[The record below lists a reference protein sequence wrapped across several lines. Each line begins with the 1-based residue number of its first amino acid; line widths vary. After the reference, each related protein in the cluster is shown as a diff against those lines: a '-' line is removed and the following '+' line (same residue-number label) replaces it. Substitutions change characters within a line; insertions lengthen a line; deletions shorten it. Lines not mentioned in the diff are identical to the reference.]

1 MNHSNKRSLEEDSSP
16 SSSDNEYESYPPRK
30 ESKKHTDIMNIVFII
45 GSFSSINLY
54 DLKKLVLRILF
65 YLVKYHSKDV
75 RLFISTLSDDTLDE
89 KWIMDELKTQ
99 VLSISHR
106 GPSPDIEELVKG
118 YSLIGLNILSYSDG
132 TRFSAH
138 DEKLIFIGFDN
149 VSGGA
154 ARYFKDSYTDSKFV
168 LFNWIWPDSFLDG
181 LELETYKKEYESIVC
196 QSDFIFSIGP
206 NLYDRYRDIVKCGYH
221 NTFDIPFDRNLR
233 SKTFSYNDDDTR
245 INIFCIVQTPEEL
258 EFVQVLQQK
267 ITEQLNR
274 KGSIDWTV
282 YDPIHHPIPQDFLDK
297 IGKNNSLCL
306 FAHVDDMF
314 SIHVL
319 DTLSVGVP
327 LLLNYN
333 NDTNKSLYF
342 NNIVLPEIKFRKDRL
357 DIQEWTDRVIYMIS
371 NLKEYYNNQCLWR
384 SVPYSRFYYIEDD
397 RQIKCFIETLR
408 KLFIIK
414 KKVNL
419 I

>member
-1 MNHSNKRSLEEDSSP
+1 MNHNNKRPLEEDSSP
-16 SSSDNEYESYPPRK
+16 SSSDNESYPHRK
-30 ESKKHTDIMNIVFII
+30 ESKKQTDIMNIVFII
-45 GSFSSINLY
+45 GSLSSINLY
-54 DLKKLVLRILF
+54 DLKKLVLRILL

-89 KWIMDELKTQ
+89 KAIMDDLKTQ
-99 VLSISHR
+99 VLSISH
-106 GPSPDIEELVKG
+106 PSPLPDTEELVKG
-118 YSLIGLNILSYSDG
+118 YSLIGPNILSYSDG

-154 ARYFKDSYTDSKFV
+154 ARYFRDSYTDSKFV

-181 LELETYKKEYESIVC
+181 LELETCKNEYESIVC

-206 NLYDRYRDIVKCGYH
+206 NLHKNICNRYEDIVKYRH
-221 NTFDIPFDRNLR
+221 NTFDIPFDRTLR
-233 SKTFSYNDDDTR
+233 SNTNTGKYNEDDNKV
-245 INIFCIVQTPEEL
+245 NIFCIVQTPEER
-258 EFVQVLQQK
+258 EFMHLLQRKTKQK
-267 ITEQLNR
+267 IPT
-274 KGSIDWTV
+274 DWIV
-282 YDPIHHPIPQDFLDK
+282 YDPIHNPIPSDFLDK
-297 IGKNNSLCL
+297 IRKNNSLCL

-333 NDTNKSLYF
+333 NDTNNSLFF
-342 NNIVLPEIKFRKDRL
+342 NNIVLPEIKSIDTIF
-357 DIQEWTDRVIYMIS
+357 DIQTWTNRVDYMIS
-371 NLKEYYNNQCLWR
+371 DLKECYNMQSIWK
-384 SVPYSRFYYIEDD
+384 SIPYSRFYTGDEH
-397 RQIKCFIETLR
+397 QIKCFIETLR

-414 KKVNL
+414 KKV

>member
-1 MNHSNKRSLEEDSSP
+1 MNHNNKRSLEEDSSP
-16 SSSDNEYESYPPRK
+16 SSSDNESYPPRK
-30 ESKKHTDIMNIVFII
+30 ESKKQTDIMNTIFII
-45 GSFSSINLY
+45 GSFSSIHLY

-75 RLFISTLSDDTLDE
+75 RLFISTISDETLDE
-89 KWIMDELKTQ
+89 KSIMDEMKTQ

-106 GPSPDIEELVKG
+106 DPSPDTEELAKG
-118 YSLIGLNILSYSDG
+118 YSLIGPNILSYSDG

-138 DEKLIFIGFDN
+138 EEKLIFIGFDN

-154 ARYFKDSYTDSKFV
+154 ARYFRDSYTESKFV

-181 LELETYKKEYESIVC
+181 LELETYKKDHESIIC
-196 QSDFIFSIGP
+196 QSDFVFSIGP
-206 NLYDRYRDIVKCGYH
+206 NLHKNIYNRYQDIVKCRH
-221 NTFDIPFDRNLR
+221 NTFDIPFDQTLGLDRNTGKYNEDD
-233 SKTFSYNDDDTR
+233 SKV
-245 INIFCIVQTPEEL
+245 NIFCIVQTPEER
-258 EFVQVLQQK
+258 EFMHLLQRKIKQK
-267 ITEQLNR
+267 IPT
-274 KGSIDWTV
+274 DWIV
-282 YDPIHHPIPQDFLDK
+282 YDPIHNPIPSDFLDK
-297 IGKNNSLCL
+297 IRKNNSLCL

-333 NDTNKSLYF
+333 NDTNKSLFF
-342 NNIVLPEIKFRKDRL
+342 NNIVLPEIKSIDMSF
-357 DIQEWTDRVIYMIS
+357 DIQTWTKRVSYMIS
-371 NLKEYYNNQCLWR
+371 NLKECYNMQSIR
-384 SVPYSRFYYIEDD
+384 KSIPYSRFYTGDKC
-397 RQIKCFIETLR
+397 QIKCFIETLR